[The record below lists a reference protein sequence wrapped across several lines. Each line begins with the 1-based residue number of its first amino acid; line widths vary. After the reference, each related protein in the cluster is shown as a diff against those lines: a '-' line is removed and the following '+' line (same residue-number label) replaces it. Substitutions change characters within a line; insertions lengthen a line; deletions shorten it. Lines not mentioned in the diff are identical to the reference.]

1 MNKLQKSRGNDVSIG
16 NGFNMC
22 HGNTG
27 AGCGKT
33 EQEIG
38 FYL

>member
-1 MNKLQKSRGNDVSIG
+1 MGTKEKNKKGFSIG